1 MKNIKICLVGIGRA
15 GMIHALNY
23 KNKIIDASVDFVVD
37 PNPAAKKKAEKL
49 DARYYGSLDDVIQNE
64 DFDAVSIGAPTF
76 AHYEAVMKAAE
87 AGKAIFC
94 EKPLSLTLEEAKKME
109 KIVMEKNLIFQI
121 GFMRR
126 FTDDFVYA
134 KKLIDQGEIGKV
146 IMVKSVGR
154 SPGSGT
160 PSNWIAD
167 VNKSNGLLAEVNSH
181 DFDAIR
187 WLAGKEF
194 KEVFAYGSN
203 LKSDSIKDKYPEF
216 YDTVTVNIKFEDEI
230 LGMVDGCYPA
240 TYGYDARTEVLGSEG
255 MIKIGSPQSRS
266 VLTWNKQGKLVSEGN
281 KGWQTLYKDSYLKED
296 MHFIN
301 CIRQNKKPKVGITD
315 GKKAVEI
322 VLAANRS
329 IKTGKVIKL

>member
-23 KNKIIDASVDFVVD
+23 KNKIIKVDVDFVVD
-37 PNPAAKKKAEKL
+37 PDPAAEEKAEKL
-49 DARYYGSLDDVIQNE
+49 DARYYNSLDDVIKNE

-94 EKPLSLTLEEAKKME
+94 EKPLSLTLEEAEKME
-109 KIVMEKNLIFQI
+109 KIVKEKDLIFQI

-126 FTDDFVYA
+126 FTEDFIHA
-134 KKLIDQGEIGKV
+134 KKLIEQGKIGEV

-181 DFDAIR
+181 DFDAVR

-255 MIKIGSPQSRS
+255 MIKIGSPQARS
-266 VLTWNKQGKLVSEGN
+266 VLTWNKQGKLVTEGN
-281 KGWQTLYKDSYLKED
+281 KGWQTLYQDAYLKED

-329 IKTGKVIKL
+329 IKKGEAIKL